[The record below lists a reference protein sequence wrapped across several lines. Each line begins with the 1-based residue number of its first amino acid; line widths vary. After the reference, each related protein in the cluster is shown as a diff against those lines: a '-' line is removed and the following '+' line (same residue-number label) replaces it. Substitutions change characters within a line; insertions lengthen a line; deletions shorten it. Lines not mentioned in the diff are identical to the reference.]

1 MKPQAMF
8 SWMHSALEI
17 RETDRYG
24 KSVFAC
30 RHIPAD
36 TRLAVFGG
44 YVMRIADEPVFE
56 NIGADFALQI
66 DDEFVIGANFEADLD
81 DAQYFNHSCNPNAG
95 LRGQLNLVAIRDIA
109 PDEEVTFDYAMVL
122 YCGKGA
128 KPYQLECACGAP
140 SCRGIVTDDDWQRPE
155 LQARYDGYFTWFLQE
170 KIRRLHRVAE

>member
-1 MKPQAMF
+1 
-8 SWMHSALEI
+8 
-17 RETDRYG
+17 
-24 KSVFAC
+24 
-30 RHIPAD
+30 
-36 TRLAVFGG
+36 
-44 YVMRIADEPVFE
+44 MRIADEPVFE

-95 LRGQLNLVAIRDIA
+95 LRGQLNLVAMRDIA

-155 LQARYDGYFTWFLQE
+155 LQARYDGYFTWFLQD
-170 KIRRLHRVAE
+170 KINRQKG

>member
-1 MKPQAMF
+1 
-8 SWMHSALEI
+8 
-17 RETDRYG
+17 
-24 KSVFAC
+24 
-30 RHIPAD
+30 
-36 TRLAVFGG
+36 
-44 YVMRIADEPVFE
+44 MRIADEPVFE

-95 LRGQLNLVAIRDIA
+95 LRGQLNLVAMRDIA

-140 SCRGIVTDDDWQRPE
+140 SCRRIVTDDDWQR
-155 LQARYDGYFTWFLQE
+155 RSC
-170 KIRRLHRVAE
+170 RRATTGISRGSCRTRSAHASKSRRRRAATPMVDDTAWH